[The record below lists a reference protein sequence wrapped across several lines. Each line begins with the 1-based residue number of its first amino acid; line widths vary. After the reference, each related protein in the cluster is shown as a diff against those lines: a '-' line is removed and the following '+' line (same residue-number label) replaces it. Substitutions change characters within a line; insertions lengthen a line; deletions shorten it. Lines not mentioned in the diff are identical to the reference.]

1 MRGVKKWEIASG
13 SRNRTEDFVLF
24 EKASC
29 AGIALHFYV
38 ALTQRLE
45 TVNCWSVILKIMY
58 LQFMSPYYG
67 PMVKMDKC
75 SKMVHK
81 TVESFILLSTSEVPT
96 AADYLHLCR
105 YLHFSRFTLQT

>member
-45 TVNCWSVILKIMY
+45 TVNCWSVILKTM
-58 LQFMSPYYG
+58 
-67 PMVKMDKC
+67 
-75 SKMVHK
+75 
-81 TVESFILLSTSEVPT
+81 
-96 AADYLHLCR
+96 
-105 YLHFSRFTLQT
+105 